1 MKITVIYVQISMNK
15 LSVSI
20 HEADNILLVNLMFV
34 MHFNDDYNEHD
45 LEGGFSLKF
54 HAVKMVKTMIMHLPF
69 SHLKKAVST
78 GFRYLYSITLFFME

>member
-1 MKITVIYVQISMNK
+1 MMKITVIYVQISMNK

-20 HEADNILLVNLMFV
+20 HEADNILLVNLMFM
-34 MHFNDDYNEHD
+34 MHFNEHD